1 MNRNRNV
8 NNDVNGTG
16 TSSEGASSGRC
27 SVDEQRRPGR
37 NQATARMKWT
47 KEMNIVVMECFYSAD
62 PFDEN
67 GVPIRG
73 YRQRMH
79 KEWPERGMFN
89 TSEQRLCDQ
98 ARAIRKNGW
107 LSEVEI
113 EAIKR
118 RWVKQSEEEQRE
130 VNDIN
135 DGEDILSSMN
145 SEVAMNENNES
156 DIAMEVN
163 EATEITPEERLI
175 IDEVKGLMAEG
186 KTNDNIMF
194 KKVDQK
200 RLSEETLKVNGAIKH
215 LVTADITQTNN
226 LIKAAS
232 LWVAKQLGLKTVK
245 KEKKQDPW
253 WKRRIEGDI
262 KNLKKDISILEREKR
277 GETGMRGKRKIKNL
291 GDKYGIKRKGLTTV
305 IEELKQ
311 RLLAKAAKIKRYGDR
326 ITQYRQNRMFAVEQ
340 KKVYKELNG
349 RTSGECVIPDAEES
363 KKFWSEIWSIEKEH
377 NRQAEWLQ
385 DLKREQ
391 NNVVMGDMEITE
403 EMVKKQSRKIPNWK
417 APGRDGV
424 QGYWIKQLSSLHE
437 RIANQLSEIMKGTN
451 RLPEWMVYGR
461 TVLCQKDPVKGRAVD
476 NFRPITCL
484 PLMWKLLTGMIAEEM
499 YSFLEREKILPDEQK
514 GGRKRSRGTKD
525 QLLIDKTVLKDCKMR
540 KTNLAMAWID
550 YKKAYDMVPHSWI
563 IECLELFGIAENVR
577 KFMSDSMRSWKLEL
591 TSSGESLGDVHIQ
604 RGIFQGDS
612 LSPLLFVL
620 CIIPLTLTLRKV
632 AAFYEW
638 GNKEFRINHLLFMDD
653 LKLFAKNQDQIDS
666 LVQTVHLFSED
677 IGMQFGLNKCGVL
690 VLKRGKVVKQN
701 GIVLPNG
708 QVMKEIDES
717 GYEYLGI
724 VEIDKIK
731 ETEMKDKF
739 AGEYKRRLK
748 LVLKSKLNGKNKI
761 LAINTWA
768 VSVLRYGAGIL
779 KWTSDELKNTDRKS
793 RKIMTMH
800 GAFHHKSDTDR
811 LYLNR
816 EKGGR
821 GLISCEGCV
830 RSEEN
835 NLGWYVRNSV
845 ESLIRGVK
853 LVNVMDTEDVVS
865 KDEFK
870 RRWMNNK
877 EHGWKEKIMY
887 GQFVRDMPES
897 TDQKKTWEW
906 LRKADLKIQTE
917 SLLCAAQE
925 QALRTKY
932 VKHNIDK
939 STESPLCRM
948 CEEKGETVHHIVSE
962 CKKMAQKAYKR
973 RHDNVA
979 RIVHWHL
986 CKKYD
991 LERTEKWYEHSPEG
1005 VIESDEVKLLWDV
1018 NIQCDHLIAAR
1029 RPDIVVVIKGERK
1042 CIIIDIA
1049 VPGDSRISDKEK
1061 EKEEKYQ
1068 DLKRE
1073 VKRMWNMRSVIV
1085 VPVIVGALGSITK
1098 KLDEWLEKLD
1108 ITVNI
1113 ALLQKT
1119 TLLGTAR
1126 ILREVLEY

>member
-1 MNRNRNV
+1 M
-8 NNDVNGTG
+8 
-16 TSSEGASSGRC
+16 
-27 SVDEQRRPGR
+27 
-37 NQATARMKWT
+37 
-47 KEMNIVVMECFYSAD
+47 
-62 PFDEN
+62 
-67 GVPIRG
+67 
-73 YRQRMH
+73 
-79 KEWPERGMFN
+79 
-89 TSEQRLCDQ
+89 
-98 ARAIRKNGW
+98 
-107 LSEVEI
+107 
-113 EAIKR
+113 
-118 RWVKQSEEEQRE
+118 
-130 VNDIN
+130 
-135 DGEDILSSMN
+135 
-145 SEVAMNENNES
+145 
-156 DIAMEVN
+156 
-163 EATEITPEERLI
+163 I
-175 IDEVKGLMAEG
+175 IDEVKGLMAQRE
-186 KTNDNIMF
+186 TNDNIMF

-232 LWVAKQLGLKTVK
+232 LWVAKQLGLKAVK
-245 KEKKQDPW
+245 KGKKQDPW

-277 GETGMRGKRKIKNL
+277 GETGMRGKRKVKNL

-349 RTSGECVIPDAEES
+349 GANGKSVIPDAEES

-391 NNVVMGDMEITE
+391 SNVNMEDMEITE

-424 QGYWIKQLSSLHE
+424 QGYWIKKLSSMHA
-437 RIANQLSEIMKGTN
+437 RIANQLNEIISGANM
-451 RLPEWMVYGR
+451 LPEWMVYGR
-461 TVLCQKDPVKGRAVD
+461 TVLCQKDPAKGRAVD
-476 NFRPITCL
+476 NFRPISCL

-499 YSFLEREKILPDEQK
+499 YGFLEREKVLPDEQK
-514 GGRKRSRGTKD
+514 GCRRGSRGTKD
-525 QLLIDKTVLKDCKMR
+525 QLLIDKTVLKDCKKR

-563 IECLELFGIAENVR
+563 IECLELFGIAVNVI

-591 TSSGESLGDVHIQ
+591 TSSGESLGDVDIQ

-620 CIIPLTLTLRKV
+620 CMIPLTLTLRKV
-632 AAFYEW
+632 AASYEW

-690 VLKRGKVVKQN
+690 VLKRGKIVKQN
-701 GIVLPNG
+701 GITLPNG
-708 QVMKEIDES
+708 QMMKEVDES
-717 GYEYLGI
+717 GYKYLGI
-724 VEIDKIK
+724 VEMDKIK

-739 AGEYKRRLK
+739 ASEYKRRLK

-779 KWTSDELKNTDRKS
+779 KWTTNELKSMDRKS

-800 GAFHHKSDTDR
+800 GAFHPKSDVDR
-811 LYLNR
+811 LYVTR

-845 ESLIRGVK
+845 ESLIRGVRFAK
-853 LVNVMDTEDVVS
+853 VVDTDDVVS

-870 RRWMNNK
+870 RGWINEK
-877 EHGWKEKIMY
+877 EQRWKEKRMY
-887 GQFVRDMPES
+887 GQFVREMPQS
-897 TDQKKTWEW
+897 TDENKTWEW
-906 LRKADLKIQTE
+906 LRKADLKIHTE

-925 QALRTKY
+925 QAIRTNY
-932 VKHNIDK
+932 VKHHIDK
-939 STESPLCRM
+939 SAESPLCRM

-962 CKKMAQKAYKR
+962 CKKMAQKEYKR

-986 CKKYD
+986 CKKYNI
-991 LERTEKWYEHSPEG
+991 ERTEKWYEHSPEG
-1005 VIESDEVKLLWDV
+1005 VVENAEVKLLWDV
-1018 NIQCDHLIAAR
+1018 NIQCDHLIEAR
-1029 RPDIVVVIKGERK
+1029 RPDLVVVIKGERK

-1049 VPGDSRISDKEK
+1049 VPGDSRTNDKEK
-1061 EKEEKYQ
+1061 EKVEKYQ

-1073 VKRMWNMRSVIV
+1073 IKSIWNMRNVIV
-1085 VPVIVGALGSITK
+1085 VPVIIGALGSITK

-1108 ITVNI
+1108 ITVNT

-1126 ILREVLEY
+1126 ILRKVLEY

>member
-1 MNRNRNV
+1 MNQNRNV
-8 NNDVNGTG
+8 DNDVNGTG
-16 TSSEGASSGRC
+16 TSGEGASSGRC
-27 SVDEQRRPGR
+27 PVDEQRRPGR
-37 NQATARMKWT
+37 NQETAKMKWT

-73 YRQRMH
+73 YRQRMYR
-79 KEWPERGMFN
+79 EWRERGMFN

-107 LSEVEI
+107 LSEVEL
-113 EAIKR
+113 EAIR
-118 RWVKQSEEEQRE
+118 RRLVKQSEEEHQQDE
-130 VNDIN
+130 
-135 DGEDILSSMN
+135 EDILSRSN
-145 SEVAMNENNES
+145 IE
-156 DIAMEVN
+156 EVN
-163 EATEITPEERLI
+163 EADITIEVSEAAEITPEEQLI
-175 IDEVKGLMAEG
+175 IDEVKGLMAQG
-186 KTNDNIMF
+186 VTNDNIMF

-277 GETGMRGKRKIKNL
+277 
-291 GDKYGIKRKGLTTV
+291 
-305 IEELKQ
+305 EELKQ

-326 ITQYRQNRMFAVEQ
+326 ITQYRQNRMFVTEQ

-349 RTSGECVIPDAEES
+349 GASGESVIPDAEES

-385 DLKREQ
+385 DLKGEQ
-391 NNVVMGDMEITE
+391 SNVNMGDMEITV
-403 EMVKKQSRKIPNWK
+403 EMVKTQSRKIPNWK

-437 RIANQLSEIMKGTN
+437 RIANQLNEIISGAN

-461 TVLCQKDPVKGRAVD
+461 TVLCQKDPAKGRAVD
-476 NFRPITCL
+476 NFRPISCL

-499 YSFLEREKILPDEQK
+499 YGFLEREKILPDEQK
-514 GGRKRSRGTKD
+514 GCRKGSRGTKD
-525 QLLIDKTVLKDCKMR
+525 QLLIDKTVLKDCKRR

-591 TSSGESLGDVHIQ
+591 TSSGESLGDVHIH

-620 CIIPLTLTLRKV
+620 CMIPLTLILRKV
-632 AAFYEW
+632 AASYEW

-690 VLKRGKVVKQN
+690 VLKRGKMVKQN
-701 GIVLPNG
+701 GVALPNG
-708 QVMKEIDES
+708 QMMKEIDES
-717 GYEYLGI
+717 GYKYLGI
-724 VEIDKIK
+724 VEMDKIK
-731 ETEMKDKF
+731 ETDMKEKF
-739 AGEYKRRLK
+739 TSEYKRRLK

-779 KWTSDELKNTDRKS
+779 KWTVDELKNMDRKS

-800 GAFHHKSDTDR
+800 GAVHPKSDADR
-811 LYLNR
+811 LYLTR

-830 RSEEN
+830 R
-835 NLGWYVRNSV
+835 
-845 ESLIRGVK
+845 
-853 LVNVMDTEDVVS
+853 T
-865 KDEFK
+865 
-870 RRWMNNK
+870 
-877 EHGWKEKIMY
+877 
-887 GQFVRDMPES
+887 
-897 TDQKKTWEW
+897 
-906 LRKADLKIQTE
+906 
-917 SLLCAAQE
+917 QE
-925 QALRTKY
+925 QALRTNY
-932 VKHNIDK
+932 VKHHIDK
-939 STESPLCRM
+939 SAESPLCRM

-962 CKKMAQKAYKR
+962 CKKMAQKEYKR

-986 CKKYD
+986 CKKYN
-991 LERTEKWYEHSPEG
+991 LERTEKWYEHAPEG
-1005 VIESDEVKLLWDV
+1005 VVENDEVKLLWDV
-1018 NIQCDHLIAAR
+1018 NIQCDHLIEAR
-1029 RPDIVVVIKGERK
+1029 RPDIVVGPLVKGFDPLPWDGK
-1042 CIIIDIA
+1042 F
-1049 VPGDSRISDKEK
+1049 G
-1061 EKEEKYQ
+1061 Y
-1068 DLKRE
+1068 
-1073 VKRMWNMRSVIV
+1073 
-1085 VPVIVGALGSITK
+1085 
-1098 KLDEWLEKLD
+1098 
-1108 ITVNI
+1108 
-1113 ALLQKT
+1113 
-1119 TLLGTAR
+1119 
-1126 ILREVLEY
+1126 